1 MIEQPSLP
9 YYPEG
14 VPRELPL
21 PPETLLEMFSRSA
34 RRFSRRPAVYFF
46 GKTLSYHECHS
57 LVERFACSLAAL
69 GIRKGDRVALCLPNS
84 PQAVIAY
91 FGILRAGGIVVA
103 CNPTYTEHE
112 LSHQL
117 RDAGARAVVVLDL
130 MYEKLRHLEL
140 ELIIVTRITDFMTT
154 IAKYIYRHRNG
165 RPPIEIPLSDT
176 TLFFHDVLDNVPPVA
191 PEELPIV
198 TPNDIALL
206 QYTGGTTG
214 VSKGAKLLHRNLTA
228 NVRQL
233 ISWFS
238 PAERVE
244 SFLAALPL
252 FHVFGMTVT
261 QNICLAVGGC
271 MVLVPDPR
279 NMPVL
284 LTLLRKKKP
293 TVITLV
299 PAFVRK
305 LLDHCDAKDFAATR
319 FVICGGAAL
328 PYELLKRFKEKTGHM
343 IIEGYGLSEASPV
356 THCNIPRGLSVKRS
370 IGLPI
375 SNTDAKIVDETG
387 QEVPTGE
394 IGELWVRG
402 PQVMQGYWNNQEETA
417 NVLTPGGWLS
427 TGDLARIDQDGFF
440 YIVDRKKDMI
450 LSTSGLNV
458 YPAEIEQVLFLH
470 PHVCEAAVI
479 GVQLVDGNESIKA
492 FVVLTVDSVSADD
505 LLAHCRRYLASYKV
519 PKKIEF
525 RTELPKTI
533 LGKTLHRVLRVE
545 ESTRLSTVLGAAHE
559 RAAVRQ
565 AETSLDAGEIGNMV
579 SERQSGG
586 KSR

>member
-1 MIEQPSLP
+1 MPEQPWFVH
-9 YYPEG
+9 YPEG
-14 VPRELPL
+14 VARELPL
-21 PPETLLEMFSRSA
+21 RPETLSAMFSRSA
-34 RRFSRRPAVYFF
+34 QRFSRRPALYFF

-57 LVERFACSLAAL
+57 LVERFACSLASR
-69 GIRKGDRVALCLPNS
+69 GVRKGDRVALCLPNS

-91 FGILRAGGIVVA
+91 FAILRAGGIVVS

-117 RDAGARAVVVLDL
+117 RDAGARAIVVLDM
-130 MYEKLRHLEL
+130 MYQKIQHLDL

-154 IAKYIYRHRNG
+154 IARYIYQHRNH
-165 RPPIEIPLSDT
+165 RSPIEIPRSDQT
-176 TLFFHDVLDNVPPVA
+176 VFFNDVLEGVIPVV

-198 TPNDIALL
+198 TPDDIALL

-214 VSKGAKLLHRNLTA
+214 VSKGAELRHRNLTA
-228 NVRQL
+228 NICQL

-299 PAFVRK
+299 PALARK
-305 LLDHCDAKDFAATR
+305 LLEHCDAKDFMAAR

-328 PYELLKRFKEKTGHM
+328 PYELLKEFKERTGHL

-375 SNTDAKIVDETG
+375 ANTEAKIVDDKG
-387 QEVPTGE
+387 CEVPVGE

-402 PQVMQGYWNNQEETA
+402 PQVMQGYWNNPVETA
-417 NVLTPGGWLS
+417 NALKSEGWLA
-427 TGDLARIDQDGFF
+427 TGDIARADQDGFF

-450 LSTSGLNV
+450 LSPSGFNV
-458 YPAEIEQVLFLH
+458 YPAEIEQVLRLH
-470 PHVCEAAVI
+470 PQVSEAAVI
-479 GVQLVDGNESIKA
+479 GVQLVDGSELIKA
-492 FVVLTVDSVSADD
+492 FVVIKDTNVSADD
-505 LLAHCRRYLASYKV
+505 LLAHCRRYLAAYKM
-519 PKKIEF
+519 PKKVEF
-525 RTELPKTI
+525 RTELPKTL
-533 LGKTLHRVLRVE
+533 LGKILHRVLRVE
-545 ESTRLSTVLGAAHE
+545 ESE
-559 RAAVRQ
+559 RRHLQ
-565 AETSLDAGEIGNMV
+565 HL
-579 SERQSGG
+579 
-586 KSR
+586 

>member
-1 MIEQPSLP
+1 MPEQPWFLH
-9 YYPEG
+9 YPEG
-14 VPRELPL
+14 VPHELSL
-21 PPETLLEMFSRSA
+21 SPETLIAMFSRSA
-34 RRFSRRPAVYFF
+34 QRFSRRPALSFF
-46 GKTLSYHECHS
+46 GKKLSYQECHS
-57 LVERFACSLAAL
+57 LVERLACGLAAL

-112 LSHQL
+112 LAHQL
-117 RDAGARAVVVLDL
+117 RDAGARAIVVLDL
-130 MYEKLRHLEL
+130 MYQKIQHLDL

-154 IAKYIYRHRNG
+154 IAKYIYQHRNG
-165 RPPIEIPLSDT
+165 RPPLEIPARDT
-176 TLFFHDVLDNVPPVA
+176 TLFFLDVLSGVTPVA

-198 TPNDIALL
+198 TPDDIALL

-214 VSKGAKLLHRNLTA
+214 VSKGAELRHRNLTA
-228 NVRQL
+228 NIRQL
-233 ISWFS
+233 ISWFA
-238 PAERVE
+238 PTERVE

-284 LTLLRKKKP
+284 LTLLRKTKP

-299 PAFVRK
+299 PALVRK
-305 LLDHCDAKDFAATR
+305 LLEHCHANDFTAAR

-328 PYELLKRFKEKTGHM
+328 PYELLKKFKEKTGHL
-343 IIEGYGLSEASPV
+343 IVEGYGLSEASPV

-375 SNTDAKIVDETG
+375 ANTEAKIVDEMG
-387 QEVPTGE
+387 QEVPVGE

-402 PQVMQGYWNNQEETA
+402 PQVMRGYWNNPIETA
-417 NVLTPGGWLS
+417 NVLKPGGWLA
-427 TGDLARIDQDGFF
+427 TGDIARADQDGFF

-450 LSTSGLNV
+450 LSTSGFNV
-458 YPAEIEQVLFLH
+458 YPAEIEQVLVLH
-470 PHVCEAAVI
+470 PHVSEAAVI
-479 GVQLVDGNESIKA
+479 GVQIGDGSESIKA
-492 FVVLTVDSVSADD
+492 FVVLAVDSVSADD
-505 LLAHCRRYLASYKV
+505 LLEHCRRYLASYKV

-525 RTELPKTI
+525 RTELPRSI

-545 ESTRLSTVLGAAHE
+545 EGVRLHLQRS
-559 RAAVRQ
+559 
-565 AETSLDAGEIGNMV
+565 
-579 SERQSGG
+579 
-586 KSR
+586 

>member
-1 MIEQPSLP
+1 MPEQPWFLH
-9 YYPEG
+9 YPEG
-14 VPRELPL
+14 VPHELFLSPQ
-21 PPETLLEMFSRSA
+21 TLLEMLSQSA
-34 RRFSRRPAVYFF
+34 QRFSRRPALYFF
-46 GKTLSYHECHS
+46 GKTLSYQECHS
-57 LVERFACSLAAL
+57 LVERFACGLAAL

-91 FGILRAGGIVVA
+91 FGIMRAGGIVVA

-117 RDAGARAVVVLDL
+117 RDAGARAIVVLDL
-130 MYEKLRHLEL
+130 MYQKIQHLDL
-140 ELIIVTRITDFMTT
+140 DLIIVTRITDYMTT
-154 IAKYIYRHRNG
+154 IAKYIYQHRN
-165 RPPIEIPLSDT
+165 RQPPIEIPRSDT
-176 TLFFHDVLDNVPPVA
+176 TMFFHDVLHHVTPVVS
-191 PEELPIV
+191 EELPLV
-198 TPNDIALL
+198 TPDDIAVL

-214 VSKGAKLLHRNLTA
+214 VSKGAELRHRNLTA
-228 NVRQL
+228 NLRQL

-238 PAERVE
+238 PAERME

-279 NMPVL
+279 NMPIL

-299 PAFVRK
+299 PALVRK
-305 LLDHCDAKDFAATR
+305 LLEHCDAKDFTTTR

-328 PYELLKRFKEKTGHM
+328 PYELLKKFKERTGHL

-375 SNTDAKIVDETG
+375 ANTEAKIVDETG
-387 QEVPTGE
+387 QEVPMGE

-402 PQVMQGYWNNQEETA
+402 PQVMQGYWNNPVETA
-417 NVLTPGGWLS
+417 NVLKPDGWLA
-427 TGDLARIDQDGFF
+427 TGDIARADQDGFF

-458 YPAEIEQVLFLH
+458 YPSEIEQVLVLH
-470 PHVCEAAVI
+470 RHVSEAAVI
-479 GVQLVDGNESIKA
+479 GVQLKDGSESIKA
-492 FVVLTVDSVSADD
+492 FVVLTVNSASADD
-505 LLAHCRRYLASYKV
+505 LLAHCRLYLASYKM
-519 PKKIEF
+519 PRKIEF
-525 RTELPKTI
+525 RAELPKTI
-533 LGKTLHRVLRVE
+533 LGKTLHRVLRAE
-545 ESTRLSTVLGAAHE
+545 ESTRLHLQ
-559 RAAVRQ
+559 R
-565 AETSLDAGEIGNMV
+565 L
-579 SERQSGG
+579 
-586 KSR
+586 

>member
-1 MIEQPSLP
+1 MERLMSEHPWFLH
-9 YYPEG
+9 YPEG
-14 VPRELPL
+14 VLHKLPL
-21 PPETLLEMFSRSA
+21 SPETLLAMFSRSA
-34 RRFSRRPAVYFF
+34 QRFSRRPALHFF
-46 GKTLSYHECHS
+46 GKTLSYQECHS
-57 LVERFACSLAAL
+57 LVERFACGLAAL

-117 RDAGARAVVVLDL
+117 QDAGARAIVVLDL
-130 MYEKLRHLEL
+130 MYQKIHDLNLD
-140 ELIIVTRITDFMTT
+140 LIIVTRITDFMTT
-154 IAKYIYRHRNG
+154 IAKFIYQHRNG
-165 RPPIEIPLSDT
+165 HPPLEIPARDT
-176 TLFFHDVLDNVPPVA
+176 TLFFHDVLDRVPPVT

-198 TPNDIALL
+198 TPDDIALL

-214 VSKGAKLLHRNLTA
+214 VSKGAQLRHRNLTA
-228 NVRQL
+228 NIRQL
-233 ISWFS
+233 VSWFS

-299 PAFVRK
+299 PALVRK
-305 LLDHCDAKDFAATR
+305 LLEHCDAKDFTAAR

-328 PYELLKRFKEKTGHM
+328 PYELLKKFKEQTGHL

-375 SNTDAKIVDETG
+375 ANTEAKIVDETG
-387 QEVPTGE
+387 QEVPVGE

-402 PQVMQGYWNNQEETA
+402 PQVMQGYWNNPVETA
-417 NVLTPGGWLS
+417 NVLKPGGWLA
-427 TGDLARIDQDGFF
+427 TGDVARADQDGFF

-450 LSTSGLNV
+450 LSTSGYNV

-470 PHVCEAAVI
+470 PHVREAAVI
-479 GVQLVDGNESIKA
+479 GVQLGDGSESIKA

-519 PKKIEF
+519 PKKVEF
-525 RTELPKTI
+525 RTELPRSI

-545 ESTRLSTVLGAAHE
+545 EEVRLHLQRS
-559 RAAVRQ
+559 
-565 AETSLDAGEIGNMV
+565 
-579 SERQSGG
+579 
-586 KSR
+586 

>member
-1 MIEQPSLP
+1 
-9 YYPEG
+9 
-14 VPRELPL
+14 
-21 PPETLLEMFSRSA
+21 MFSRSVQ
-34 RRFSRRPAVYFF
+34 RFSRRPALYFF
-46 GKTLSYHECHS
+46 GKTLSYQECHT
-57 LVERFACSLAAL
+57 LVERFACGLAAL

-91 FGILRAGGIVVA
+91 FGILKAGGIVVA

-117 RDAGARAVVVLDL
+117 RDAGARSIVVLDL
-130 MYEKLRHLEL
+130 MYQKIQHLDL

-154 IAKYIYRHRNG
+154 IAKYIYHHRNG
-165 RPPIEIPLSDT
+165 RSLLEIPARDT
-176 TLFFHDVLDNVPPVA
+176 TLFFHDVLDGVTPVA

-198 TPNDIALL
+198 TPDDIALL

-214 VSKGAKLLHRNLTA
+214 VSKGAELRHRNLTA
-228 NVRQL
+228 NIRQL

-252 FHVFGMTVT
+252 FHVFGMTVA

-279 NMPVL
+279 NMQVL
-284 LTLLRKKKP
+284 LTLLRKTKP

-299 PAFVRK
+299 PALVRK
-305 LLDHCDAKDFAATR
+305 LLDHCDAKDFAAAR
-319 FVICGGAAL
+319 FFICGGAAL
-328 PYELLKRFKEKTGHM
+328 PYELLKKFKERTGHL

-375 SNTDAKIVDETG
+375 ANTEAKIVDEMG
-387 QEVPTGE
+387 QEVPVGE

-402 PQVMQGYWNNQEETA
+402 PQVMQGYWNNPVETA
-417 NVLTPGGWLS
+417 NVLKPDGWLA
-427 TGDLARIDQDGFF
+427 TGDIARADQDGFF

-450 LSTSGLNV
+450 LSTSGFNV

-470 PHVCEAAVI
+470 PHVSEAAVI
-479 GVQLVDGNESIKA
+479 GIQLRDGSESIKA
-492 FVVLTVDSVSADD
+492 FVVITADSVSADD

-519 PKKIEF
+519 PKKVEF
-525 RTELPKTI
+525 RTELPRSI

-545 ESTRLSTVLGAAHE
+545 EAGRLRLQRS
-559 RAAVRQ
+559 
-565 AETSLDAGEIGNMV
+565 
-579 SERQSGG
+579 
-586 KSR
+586 

>member
-1 MIEQPSLP
+1 MPEHPWFQN
-9 YYPEG
+9 YPEG
-14 VPRELPL
+14 VPQSLSL
-21 PPETLLEMFSRSA
+21 SPETLPAMFSRSA
-34 RRFSRRPAVYFF
+34 QRFARRPALYFF
-46 GKTLSYHECHS
+46 GKTISYHECHS
-57 LVERFACSLAAL
+57 LVERFACGLAAL

-117 RDAGARAVVVLDL
+117 HDAGARVIVVLDL
-130 MYEKLRHLEL
+130 MYQKIQHLDL
-140 ELIIVTRITDFMTT
+140 DLIIVTRITDFMTT
-154 IAKYIYRHRNG
+154 IAKFIYQHRNG
-165 RPPIEIPLSDT
+165 HAPLEIPARET
-176 TLFFHDVLDNVPPVA
+176 TLFFHDVLARATPVA
-191 PEELPIV
+191 PEDLPIV
-198 TPNDIALL
+198 TPDDVALL

-214 VSKGAKLLHRNLTA
+214 VSKGAELRHRNLTA

-279 NMPVL
+279 NLPVL

-293 TVITLV
+293 TVVTLV

-305 LLDHCDAKDFAATR
+305 LLEHCDASDFTATR

-328 PYELLKRFKEKTGHM
+328 PYELLKRFKERTGHM
-343 IIEGYGLSEASPV
+343 IVEGYGLSEASPV
-356 THCNIPRGLSVKRS
+356 THCNIARGLSVKRS

-375 SNTDAKIVDETG
+375 ANTESKIVDETG
-387 QEVPTGE
+387 QEVPVGE
-394 IGELWVRG
+394 TGELWVRG
-402 PQVMQGYWNNQEETA
+402 PQVMQGYWNNPVETA
-417 NVLTPGGWLS
+417 NVLKPGGWLA
-427 TGDLARIDQDGFF
+427 TGDIARMDQDGFF

-450 LSTSGLNV
+450 LSTSGFNV
-458 YPAEIEQVLFLH
+458 YPAEIEQVLALH
-470 PHVCEAAVI
+470 PHVSEAAVI
-479 GVQLVDGNESIKA
+479 GVRLGDGSESIKA
-492 FVVLTVDSVSADD
+492 FVVIRVDYVSADD
-505 LLAHCRRYLASYKV
+505 LLAHCRCYLASYKV
-519 PKKIEF
+519 PKKVEF

-533 LGKTLHRVLRVE
+533 LGKTLHRVLRAE
-545 ESTRLSTVLGAAHE
+545 EVARLQLQ
-559 RAAVRQ
+559 RF
-565 AETSLDAGEIGNMV
+565 
-579 SERQSGG
+579 
-586 KSR
+586 

>member
-1 MIEQPSLP
+1 MSEQPP
-9 YYPEG
+9 FRYYPEG
-14 VPRELPL
+14 VPRELSL
-21 PPETLLEMFSRSA
+21 PPETLLDMFSRSA
-34 RRFSRRPAVYFF
+34 QRFSRRPAMYFF
-46 GKTLSYHECHS
+46 GKTLSYHDSHA
-57 LVERFACSLAAL
+57 LIERFACALAAL
-69 GIRKGDRVALCLPNS
+69 GIRKGDRVALCLPNC

-117 RDAGARAVVVLDL
+117 RDAGARAIVVLDL
-130 MYEKLRHLEL
+130 MYQKIQGLDLD
-140 ELIIVTRITDFMTT
+140 LIIVTRITDYMTT
-154 IAKYIYRHRNG
+154 IARYLYQHRNG
-165 RPPIEIPLSDT
+165 RPPVAIPPSDR
-176 TLFFHDVLDNVPPVA
+176 TLFFHELLDRIPPLA
-191 PEELPIV
+191 PEELPVV
-198 TPNDIALL
+198 TPDDLALL

-214 VSKGAKLLHRNLTA
+214 VSKGAELRHRNLTA
-228 NVRQL
+228 NIRQL
-233 ISWFS
+233 VSWFS

-284 LTLLRKKKP
+284 LTLLRKKQP
-293 TVITLV
+293 TVVTLV
-299 PAFVRK
+299 PALVRK
-305 LLDHCDAKDFAATR
+305 LLDHCEAKDFAAAR

-328 PYELLKRFKEKTGHM
+328 PYELLKKFKERTGHL
-343 IIEGYGLSEASPV
+343 IVEGYGLSEASPV

-375 SNTDAKIVDETG
+375 ANTEAKIVDETG
-387 QEVPTGE
+387 QEVPAGE
-394 IGELWVRG
+394 VGELWVRG
-402 PQVMQGYWNNQEETA
+402 PQVMRGYWNNPEETA
-417 NVLTPGGWLS
+417 NVMKPGGWLA

-450 LSTSGLNV
+450 LSTSGFNV

-479 GVQLVDGNESIKA
+479 GVQLGDGCESIKA
-492 FVVLTVDSVSADD
+492 FVVVTVDSVSADD
-505 LLAHCRRYLASYKV
+505 LLAHCRRYLAAYKV
-519 PKKIEF
+519 PKRIEF
-525 RTELPKTI
+525 RNELPKTI
-533 LGKTLHRVLRVE
+533 LGKTLHRILRVE
-545 ESTRLSTVLGAAHE
+545 ESRQLRLQRS
-559 RAAVRQ
+559 
-565 AETSLDAGEIGNMV
+565 
-579 SERQSGG
+579 
-586 KSR
+586 